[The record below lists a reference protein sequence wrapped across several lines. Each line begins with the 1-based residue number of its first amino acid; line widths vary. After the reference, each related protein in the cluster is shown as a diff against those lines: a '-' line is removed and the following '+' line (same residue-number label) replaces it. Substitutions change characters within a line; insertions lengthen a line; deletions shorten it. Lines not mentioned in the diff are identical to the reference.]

1 MRTRAVTTCVRRL
14 VPRARA
20 ARARYSGQVRRLT
33 IGLSLTLFLAACS
46 AKAPASADTKH
57 DAVAPKP
64 VVVAVG
70 GSKEAAPV
78 PGVPAPD
85 PREQAPAKTALELLE
100 QGHLLHKKIDDAIS
114 RDAFTT
120 YMDRLDA
127 GKMFLLKADRDALA
141 NYADKIDDEL
151 KSGSLDL
158 GHQGNKIFVTRV
170 TVVDKAVAE
179 ILAKPLDLNN
189 AESFETDPEKM
200 KPAATEAELKDRWRQ
215 RLELEV
221 LERTAAMEER
231 LNPPKPKTPPKDPK
245 EKKEKAEKDPTP
257 VDPTLAKIPTTPEGR
272 EAKAREDLAK
282 AYAARF
288 ARLKVPAP
296 LDAAADVINAV
307 ANTLDPHTLYLPPAE
322 KANFEIQM
330 SGSLEGIGASLR
342 ERDHNIEII
351 ELIPGGAAAR
361 QGKLGPGDIILTV
374 ASGGKDPV
382 DVFDMRID
390 DVVKMI
396 RGPKNSVVTLRVRK
410 PAGTD
415 EVVSITRD
423 KIVIEEAYARGA
435 VLTRKGLPPFGYIHL
450 PSFYGGSGGGQRT
463 SSQDVHK
470 LLSELAAKKI
480 RGVVLDLR
488 SNGGGI
494 LRDAIDLTGH
504 LIDHGPVV
512 QVQDSRNRKEVLSDD
527 DRGIAFD
534 GQVIVLVD
542 HFSASASE
550 IVAGALQDYRRALIV
565 GTGPTHGKG
574 TVQTLA
580 DLDQVGGTQLDLGV
594 LKLTIQQ
601 FFRVS
606 GSSTQREG
614 VVPDI
619 VLPDPAGHIEA
630 GEGSLP
636 HALPHSSI
644 PAAKHDDWKG
654 TWDLPALVLKSSGR
668 VAKHPLLSK
677 VATAT
682 TFLKSRKNDTVV
694 PLSRTAWEKRRTDL
708 RTALDAASPDLDKAA
723 PAFAVAGLDAAPGGK
738 ADERTTKWRE
748 SLAKDPWV
756 EECLN
761 ILADMPK

>member
-1 MRTRAVTTCVRRL
+1 MRRL
-14 VPRARA
+14 
-20 ARARYSGQVRRLT
+20 S

-46 AKAPASADTKH
+46 AKAPASAETKH
-57 DAVAPKP
+57 DSTAPKP
-64 VVVAVG
+64 MVAAVSG
-70 GSKEAAPV
+70 GGGGGGGGGAKVAA
-78 PGVPAPD
+78 AKD
-85 PREQAPAKTALELLE
+85 PREAALAATALELLE
-100 QGHLLHKKIDDAIS
+100 QGHLLHKKIDDGIS
-114 RDAFTT
+114 KDAFTT
-120 YMDRLDA
+120 YMDRVDS
-127 GKMFLLKADRDALA
+127 GKMFLLKSDRDQLA
-141 NYADKIDDEL
+141 KYADKIDDEL
-151 KSGSLDL
+151 HSGSFDL
-158 GHQGNKIFVTRV
+158 GHDGNRIFAARV
-170 TVVDKAVAE
+170 AVVDPMVAD
-179 ILAKPLDLNN
+179 LLSKPFDLTNQ
-189 AESFETDPEKM
+189 ESFETDSDKL
-200 KPAATEAELKDRWRQ
+200 KPAETDAELKERWRQ

-231 LNPPKPKTPPKDPK
+231 LNPKKEQKPKTDAPPVP
-245 EKKEKAEKDPTP
+245 P
-257 VDPTLAKIPTTPEGR
+257 DPTLAQIPKTPEER
-272 EAKAREDLAK
+272 EAKVRGDLAK
-282 AYAARF
+282 SYAARF
-288 ARLKVPAP
+288 ARLKTSAP

-307 ANTLDPHTLYLPPAE
+307 ANTLDPHTLYLPPAD

-342 ERDHNIEII
+342 EREHNIEII
-351 ELIPGGAAAR
+351 DLIPGGAAAR

-374 ASGGKDPV
+374 ASDGKDPV

-396 RGPKNSVVTLRVRK
+396 RGKKGSLVSLRVRK
-410 PAGTD
+410 PAGTE

-423 KIVIEEAYARGA
+423 KIIIEESYARGA
-435 VLTRKGLPPFGYIHL
+435 VLTKKGQPAFGYIHL

-463 SSQDVHK
+463 SSEDVHK
-470 LLSELAAKKI
+470 LLSELASKKV
-480 RGVVLDLR
+480 RGVILDLR

-504 LIDHGPVV
+504 LIDKGPVV
-512 QVQDSRNRKEVLSDD
+512 QVQDSRGRKEILDD
-527 DRGIAFD
+527 DDKGIAFD

-550 IVAGALQDYRRALIV
+550 IVAGALQDYQRALIV

-580 DLDQVGGTQLDLGV
+580 DLDQVGGTKLELGV

-606 GSSTQREG
+606 GDSTQRQG

-619 VLPDPAGHIEA
+619 ILPDPAGHIEA

-636 HALPHSSI
+636 HALPFSKI
-644 PAAKHDDWKG
+644 GMAPHDDWKRNWN
-654 TWDLPALVLKSSGR
+654 TPALVLKSSGR
-668 VAKHPLLSK
+668 VVKHPLLSK

-682 TFLKSRKNDTVV
+682 AFLKSRKNDTIV
-694 PLSRTAWEKRRTDL
+694 PLARKAWEKRREDL
-708 RTALDAASPDLDKAA
+708 KKALDAASPDLDKAGA
-723 PAFAVAGLDAAPGGK
+723 AFTVAGIDDAGGAK
-738 ADERTTKWRE
+738 PDERTTKWRE

-761 ILADMPK
+761 ILNDMPK

>member
-1 MRTRAVTTCVRRL
+1 MRASA
-14 VPRARA
+14 P
-20 ARARYSGQVRRLT
+20 RARYSDQVRRLT

-57 DAVAPKP
+57 DAVAPKA
-64 VVVAVG
+64 VVVASAG
-70 GSKEAAPV
+70 GKEAASS
-78 PGVPAPD
+78 PGVAAPD
-85 PREQAPAKTALELLE
+85 PREQALARTALELFE
-100 QGHLLHKKIDDAIS
+100 QGHLLHEKIDDSIS

-141 NYADKIDDEL
+141 KYADKIDDEL
-151 KSGSLDL
+151 RSGSLDL
-158 GHQGNKIFVTRV
+158 GHSGNKIFLDRV
-170 TVVDKAVAE
+170 TVVDKMVA
-179 ILAKPLDLNN
+179 DLLSRPFDLENE
-189 AESFETDPEKM
+189 ESFETDPDKM

-231 LNPPKPKTPPKDPK
+231 LNPPKAKTPPKT
-245 EKKEKAEKDPTP
+245 KKEKAEKDPTP

-342 ERDHNIEII
+342 ERDHGIEII

-361 QGKLGPGDIILTV
+361 QGGLGPGDIILTV
-374 ASGGKDPV
+374 SSGGKDPV

-410 PAGTD
+410 PAGTE

-423 KIVIEEAYARGA
+423 KIVIEDAYARGA

-450 PSFYGGSGGGQRT
+450 PSFYGGSAGGQRT
-463 SSQDVHK
+463 SSEDVNK
-470 LLSELAAKKI
+470 LLSELAAKKV

-550 IVAGALQDYRRALIV
+550 IVAGALQDYHRALIV

-630 GEGSLP
+630 GESSLP

-644 PAAKHDDWKG
+644 ASAKHDDWKG
-654 TWDLPALVLKSSGR
+654 STWDTPALVVKSSGR

-682 TFLKSRKNDTVV
+682 AFLKSRKNDTLV
-694 PLSRTAWEKRRTDL
+694 PLARKAWEKRRTDL
-708 RTALDAASPDLDKAA
+708 RTALDAASPDLDKAL
-723 PAFAVAGLDAAPGGK
+723 PAFAVVGLDEAKP
-738 ADERTTKWRE
+738 DERAIKWRE
-748 SLAKDPWV
+748 NLAKDPWV

>member
-1 MRTRAVTTCVRRL
+1 MRTRAATTCVRPL
-14 VPRARA
+14 LLRASA
-20 ARARYSGQVRRLT
+20 PRARYSDQVRRLS
-33 IGLSLTLFLAACS
+33 IGLSLMLFLAACS
-46 AKAPASADTKH
+46 AKAPASAETTH
-57 DAVAPKP
+57 DAVAPKQL
-64 VVVAVG
+64 VVAAAG
-70 GSKEAAPV
+70 KEAPAP
-78 PGVPAPD
+78 GMPAPD
-85 PREQAPAKTALELLE
+85 PREQALAKTVLELLE
-100 QGHLLHKKIDDAIS
+100 QGHLLHKKIDDS
-114 RDAFTT
+114 VSKDAFTT

-127 GKMFLLKADRDALA
+127 GKMFLLKADRDALTK
-141 NYADKIDDEL
+141 YADKIDDEL
-151 KSGSLDL
+151 HSGSLDL
-158 GHQGNKIFVTRV
+158 GHAGNKIFVDRV
-170 TVVDKAVAE
+170 VVVDKAVAE
-179 ILAKPLDLNN
+179 LLAKPFDLENE
-189 AESFETDPEKM
+189 ESFETDPDKM

-221 LERTAAMEER
+221 LERTEAMEER
-231 LNPPKPKTPPKDPK
+231 LNPAKPKTPPKSP
-245 EKKEKAEKDPTP
+245 KEKAEKDPTP

-272 EAKAREDLAK
+272 EAKAREDLGK
-282 AYAARF
+282 SYAARF

-342 ERDHNIEII
+342 ERDHDIEII

-361 QGKLGPGDIILTV
+361 QGGLGPGDIILTV

-410 PAGTD
+410 PAGTE

-435 VLTRKGLPPFGYIHL
+435 VLTRKGLPAFGYIHL

-463 SSQDVHK
+463 SSEDVHK
-470 LLSELAAKKI
+470 LLSELSAKKI

-512 QVQDSRNRKEVLSDD
+512 QVQDSRSRKEILSDD
-527 DRGIAFD
+527 DKGIAFD

-550 IVAGALQDYRRALIV
+550 IVAGALQDYHRALIV

-630 GEGSLP
+630 GEASLP

-644 PAAKHDDWKG
+644 AAAAHDDWNG
-654 TWDLPALVLKSSGR
+654 TWNTPALLLKSAGR

-682 TFLKSRKNDTVV
+682 TFLKSRKNDTIV
-694 PLSRTAWEKRRTDL
+694 PLSRKAWEKRRTDL
-708 RTALDAASPDLDKAA
+708 RAALDAASPDLDKAA
-723 PAFAVAGLDAAPGGK
+723 AAFAVGGLDQAPGAK
-738 ADERTTKWRE
+738 PDERTTKWRE
-748 SLAKDPWV
+748 NLAKDPWV

>member
-1 MRTRAVTTCVRRL
+1 MRRL
-14 VPRARA
+14 
-20 ARARYSGQVRRLT
+20 SL
-33 IGLSLTLFLAACS
+33 GLSLTLFVAACS
-46 AKAPASADTKH
+46 AKAPASAETKH

-64 VVVAVG
+64 VVASAPKG
-70 GSKEAAPV
+70 GPAANV
-78 PGVPAPD
+78 PGPD
-85 PREQAPAKTALELLE
+85 PREVALSKTVLELLE
-100 QGHLLHKKIDDAIS
+100 QGHLLHKKIDDTVS
-114 RDAFTT
+114 RDAFAT
-120 YMDRLDA
+120 YMERVDA

-141 NYADKIDDEL
+141 KYADKIDDEL
-151 KSGSLDL
+151 NSGSLDL
-158 GHQGNKIFVTRV
+158 GHDGNKIFTTRV
-170 TVVDKAVAE
+170 AVVDKMVAE
-179 ILAKPLDLNN
+179 LLAKPFDLDNE
-189 AESFETDPEKM
+189 ESFETDSDKL
-200 KPAATEAELKDRWRQ
+200 KPAETETELKERWRQ

-231 LNPPKPKTPPKDPK
+231 LDPPKPKPSKDVK
-245 EKKEKAEKDPTP
+245 DKKEEPIP
-257 VDPTLAKIPTTPEGR
+257 PDPTLAQIPPTAEGR
-272 EAKAREDLAK
+272 EAKARADLAK
-282 AYAARF
+282 TYAARF
-288 ARLKVPAP
+288 ARLEKPVA
-296 LDAAADVINAV
+296 LDAATDVINAV
-307 ANTLDPHTLYLPPAE
+307 ANTLDPHTLYLPPAD

-361 QGKLGPGDIILTV
+361 QGGLGPGDIILTV
-374 ASGGKDPV
+374 ASGGKEPV

-423 KIVIEEAYARGA
+423 VIVIEEAYARGA
-435 VLTRKGLPPFGYIHL
+435 VLTRKGLPAFGYIHL
-450 PSFYGGSGGGQRT
+450 PSFYGGSGSGQRT
-463 SSQDVHK
+463 SSEDVHK
-470 LLSELAAKKI
+470 LLSELAAKKV
-480 RGVVLDLR
+480 RGVILDLR

-512 QVQDSRNRKEVLSDD
+512 QVQDSRGRKEVLSDD
-527 DRGIAFD
+527 DRGLAFD

-580 DLDQVGGTQLDLGV
+580 DLDSVGGTQLDLGV

-619 VLPDPAGHIEA
+619 VLPDPAGHIDA
-630 GEGSLP
+630 GEQSLP
-636 HALPHSSI
+636 HALPWSKIS
-644 PAAKHDDWKG
+644 AAPHDDWKG
-654 TWDLPALVLKSSGR
+654 TWNTPALVLKSAGR

-682 TFLKSRKNDTVV
+682 AFLRSRKNDTII
-694 PLSRTAWEKRRTDL
+694 PLSRKAWDKRRTDL
-708 RTALDAASPDLDKAA
+708 RTALDAASPDLDKAG
-723 PAFAVAGLDAAPGGK
+723 PAFVVAGLDEVPGAK
-738 ADERTTKWRE
+738 PDARTTRWRE
-748 SLAKDPWV
+748 NLAKDPWV
-756 EECLN
+756 DECLN
-761 ILADMPK
+761 ILNDMPK

>member
-1 MRTRAVTTCVRRL
+1 MRRL
-14 VPRARA
+14 
-20 ARARYSGQVRRLT
+20 SL
-33 IGLSLTLFLAACS
+33 GLSLTLFLAACS
-46 AKAPASADTKH
+46 AKAPASAETKH

-64 VVVAVG
+64 VVA
-70 GSKEAAPV
+70 SAPV
-78 PGVPAPD
+78 PKGGPLASVPGPD
-85 PREQAPAKTALELLE
+85 PREAALSKTVLELLE
-100 QGHLLHKKIDDAIS
+100 QGHLLHKKIDDTVS
-114 RDAFTT
+114 REAFAT
-120 YMDRLDA
+120 YMDRVDA

-141 NYADKIDDEL
+141 KYADKIDDEL
-151 KSGSLDL
+151 NSGSLDL
-158 GHQGNKIFVTRV
+158 GHDGNKIFTTRV
-170 TVVDKAVAE
+170 AVVDKMVAE
-179 ILAKPLDLNN
+179 LLAKPFDLDNE
-189 AESFETDPEKM
+189 ESFETDSDKL
-200 KPAATEAELKDRWRQ
+200 KPAESESELKERWRQ

-231 LNPPKPKTPPKDPK
+231 LNPPKPKPSKDK
-245 EKKEKAEKDPTP
+245 DKKEEPIP
-257 VDPTLAKIPTTPEGR
+257 PDPTLAQIPPTAEGR
-272 EAKAREDLAK
+272 EAKARADLAK
-282 AYAARF
+282 TYAARF
-288 ARLKVPAP
+288 ARLEKPVA
-296 LDAAADVINAV
+296 LDAATDVINAV
-307 ANTLDPHTLYLPPAE
+307 ANTLDPHTLYLPPAD

-361 QGKLGPGDIILTV
+361 QGGLGPGDIILTV

-423 KIVIEEAYARGA
+423 VIVIEEAYARGA
-435 VLTRKGLPPFGYIHL
+435 VLTRKGLPAFGYIHL
-450 PSFYGGSGGGQRT
+450 PSFYGGSGSGQRT
-463 SSQDVHK
+463 SSEDVHK
-470 LLSELAAKKI
+470 LLSELAAKKV
-480 RGVVLDLR
+480 RGVILDLR

-512 QVQDSRNRKEVLSDD
+512 QVQDSRGRKEVLSDD
-527 DRGIAFD
+527 DRGLAFD

-580 DLDQVGGTQLDLGV
+580 DLDSVGGTQLDLGV

-619 VLPDPAGHIEA
+619 VLPDPAGHIDA
-630 GEGSLP
+630 GEQSLP
-636 HALPHSSI
+636 HALPWSKISSA
-644 PAAKHDDWKG
+644 PHDDWKG
-654 TWDLPALVLKSSGR
+654 TWNTPALVLKSAGR

-682 TFLKSRKNDTVV
+682 AFLRSRKNDTII
-694 PLSRTAWEKRRTDL
+694 PLSRKAWDKRRKDL
-708 RTALDAASPDLDKAA
+708 RTALDAASPDLDKAG
-723 PAFAVAGLDAAPGGK
+723 PAFAVAGLDEAPGAK
-738 ADERTTKWRE
+738 PDARTTRWRE
-748 SLAKDPWV
+748 NLAKDPWV
-756 EECLN
+756 DECLN
-761 ILADMPK
+761 ILNDMPK